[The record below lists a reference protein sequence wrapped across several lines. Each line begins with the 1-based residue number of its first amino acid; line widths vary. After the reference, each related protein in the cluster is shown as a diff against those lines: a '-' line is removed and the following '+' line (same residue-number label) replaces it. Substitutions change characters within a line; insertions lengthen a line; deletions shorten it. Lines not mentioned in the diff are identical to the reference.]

1 MYNLLLLDGVEGGG
15 GGAVRAPVG
24 EPLLVAHRDGEPEHQ
39 KSVYKSEKERQQV
52 VLIV

>member
-1 MYNLLLLDGVEGGG
+1 MYNLLLLDGIEGGG

-39 KSVYKSEKERQQV
+39 NVFIDLRRKDNKSS
-52 VLIV
+52 L